1 MKHPLSGTAT
11 ENTINQ
17 EVPHMK
23 HIPSRDITGHCEGD
37 CRNLVREGEE
47 NRQRKINGHAYSG
60 GSSPSVPWAN
70 SRNEQPGFLGG
81 HV

>member
-1 MKHPLSGTAT
+1 MNNIL
-11 ENTINQ
+11 
-17 EVPHMK
+17 
-23 HIPSRDITGHCEGD
+23 SRDIIGRCEGE

-47 NRQRKINGHAYSG
+47 RRQKEISVHSYSG

-70 SRNEQPGFLGG
+70 SRNEQPGLFGG

>member
-1 MKHPLSGTAT
+1 M
-11 ENTINQ
+11 NQ
-17 EVPHMK
+17 F
-23 HIPSRDITGHCEGD
+23 PSRDITGVCEGE
-37 CRNLVREGEE
+37 CRNTVWEANEK
-47 NRQRKINGHAYSG
+47 RQHEINSVEYSH